1 VTSPITLTRAP
12 GAPPAPGVQRL
23 TPIEELDYLLDR
35 PWEPNLVLW
44 ETHTHGHLDR
54 KVLAEAV
61 TAALGTDSG
70 ARRRLAATPRWG
82 RRLYWRPAPGPGDT
96 APGQAGLGDTGRDGP
111 GAGLLTVASW
121 RTPAELEALRQRLFA
136 WPIALEEAVV
146 RVILAVGPEY
156 DAVIMQ
162 VHHTAFDGISSLRL
176 LGAIAQAYRDRLGA
190 PSGLHSVPNPPTQAQ
205 PSTPTSPATPS
216 FPPTPRSPATPS
228 SSATPISPDTS
239 SSLATPSSPTTPT
252 TSGTSAPHL
261 QETTAVTPVPADPEA
276 PQAAPRLVTRAQ
288 ARSWPGTVTR
298 IAPQAGGPDRPG
310 YGFVLISDTVT
321 RPAPA
326 PGPGA
331 PRPTVND
338 LLVAALC
345 LTIDRWN
352 AAHGR
357 ASGQI
362 SVTIPVNGR
371 TADQR
376 WQGDGN
382 RSWLIRVVTSPAR
395 RASADALLTWVAA
408 QTRAARERG
417 RTGGTDALS
426 RLLATA
432 WAPMP
437 VKRRTARLVRGL
449 AAPVLTDTSLVS
461 NLGVLPE
468 PPTFDGSGTEPLWLA
483 PPCPMPRGL
492 SVGAVTVAGR
502 LHLSVRYRL
511 ALMDEAA
518 AEDFM
523 ACFQAAMTELARS
536 APPSGIDSR
545 APS

>member
-1 VTSPITLTRAP
+1 VTGPITVTKAP
-12 GAPPAPGVQRL
+12 AAPPAPRVQRL

-44 ETHTHGHLDR
+44 ETHPHGHLDR
-54 KVLAEAV
+54 EVLAEAV

-70 ARRRLAATPRWG
+70 ARRRLAAIPHWG
-82 RRLYWRPAPGPGDT
+82 RRLYWRAAPGPGDT
-96 APGQAGLGDTGRDGP
+96 APGQAGPGDTGRDGP
-111 GAGLLTVASW
+111 GDTGRGGPSAGLLTVASW

-136 WPIALEEAVV
+136 WPIDLEEAVA
-146 RVILAVGPEY
+146 RVILAVGPEH

-190 PSGLHSVPNPPTQAQ
+190 PSGLHSVPSPRPQPRAST
-205 PSTPTSPATPS
+205 PSTPTPS
-216 FPPTPRSPATPS
+216 TPTP
-228 SSATPISPDTS
+228 PDAES
-239 SSLATPSSPTTPT
+239 
-252 TSGTSAPHL
+252 
-261 QETTAVTPVPADPEA
+261 

-298 IAPQAGGPDRPG
+298 IAPQAGEPDRPG

-321 RPAPA
+321 RPTPA
-326 PGPGA
+326 AAGPGG

-432 WAPMP
+432 WAPVP

-461 NLGVLPE
+461 NLGVVPE

-502 LHLSVRYRL
+502 LYLSVRYRL
-511 ALMDEAA
+511 ALMDQAA

-523 ACFQAAMTELARS
+523 ACFHAAIAELSRPGR
-536 APPSGIDSR
+536 PPGKDSR

>member
-1 VTSPITLTRAP
+1 VTSPITLTRVP
-12 GAPPAPGVQRL
+12 DAPPASADQRL

-44 ETHTHGHLDR
+44 EIRTHGHLDR
-54 KVLAEAV
+54 EVLADAV
-61 TAALGTDSG
+61 AAALGTDSG
-70 ARRRLAATPRWG
+70 ARRRLAATSRWG
-82 RRLYWRPAPGPGDT
+82 RRLYWRSPPAPGGTGPG
-96 APGQAGLGDTGRDGP
+96 GSDTGPGGP
-111 GAGLLTVASW
+111 GPGPSPSPLTVAAW
-121 RTPAELEALRQRLFA
+121 RTPTELDALRQRLFA

-146 RVILAVGPEY
+146 RVILAVGPEH

-176 LGAIAQAYRDRLGA
+176 LGAIAQAYRDRLDT
-190 PSGLHSVPNPPTQAQ
+190 PSGLHSIPKSKKTPAPGPPKK
-205 PSTPTSPATPS
+205 TPAPQSEATP
-216 FPPTPRSPATPS
+216 
-228 SSATPISPDTS
+228 
-239 SSLATPSSPTTPT
+239 
-252 TSGTSAPHL
+252 
-261 QETTAVTPVPADPEA
+261 VTPAAADPA
-276 PQAAPRLVTRAQ
+276 PPQAALSLVTRAQ

-298 IAPQAGGPDRPG
+298 IASQAGQPDMPG

-321 RPAPA
+321 RPTARSD
-326 PGPGA
+326 G

-352 AAHGR
+352 AARHR

-382 RSWLIRVVTSPAR
+382 LSWLMRVVTSPAQ
-395 RASADALLTWVAA
+395 RATADTLLTAVAA

-417 RTGGTDALS
+417 RTGTDALS

-432 WAPMP
+432 WAPVP
-437 VKRRTARLVRGL
+437 VKRRTARLIRDL

-483 PPCPMPRGL
+483 PPGPMPRGL

-502 LHLSVRYRL
+502 LYLSVRYRL
-511 ALMDEAA
+511 ALMDQAA
-518 AEDFM
+518 AEDFT
-523 ACFQAAMTELARS
+523 ACFHAAMAELARS
-536 APPSGIDSR
+536 APPPGPDSR

>member
-1 VTSPITLTRAP
+1 
-12 GAPPAPGVQRL
+12 
-23 TPIEELDYLLDR
+23 
-35 PWEPNLVLW
+35 
-44 ETHTHGHLDR
+44 
-54 KVLAEAV
+54 
-61 TAALGTDSG
+61 
-70 ARRRLAATPRWG
+70 
-82 RRLYWRPAPGPGDT
+82 
-96 APGQAGLGDTGRDGP
+96 
-111 GAGLLTVASW
+111 
-121 RTPAELEALRQRLFA
+121 
-136 WPIALEEAVV
+136 
-146 RVILAVGPEY
+146 
-156 DAVIMQ
+156 M
-162 VHHTAFDGISSLRL
+162 
-176 LGAIAQAYRDRLGA
+176 
-190 PSGLHSVPNPPTQAQ
+190 
-205 PSTPTSPATPS
+205 
-216 FPPTPRSPATPS
+216 
-228 SSATPISPDTS
+228 
-239 SSLATPSSPTTPT
+239 
-252 TSGTSAPHL
+252 
-261 QETTAVTPVPADPEA
+261 AVTPAPADPES

-298 IAPQAGGPDRPG
+298 IAPQAGESDRPG

-326 PGPGA
+326 PGG

-408 QTRAARERG
+408 QTRAARERS

-432 WAPMP
+432 WAPVP

-461 NLGVLPE
+461 NLGVVPE

-502 LHLSVRYRL
+502 LYLSVRYRL
-511 ALMDEAA
+511 ALMDQAA
-518 AEDFM
+518 AEDFT
-523 ACFQAAMTELARS
+523 ACFHTAIAELARPG
-536 APPSGIDSR
+536 PPPEKDSR

>member
-12 GAPPAPGVQRL
+12 DAPPAAGEQRL
-23 TPIEELDYLLDR
+23 TAIEELDYLLDR

-44 ETHTHGHLDR
+44 EIHTHGHLDR
-54 KVLAEAV
+54 EVLTDAV
-61 TAALGTDSG
+61 TTALGTDSG

-82 RRLYWRPAPGPGDT
+82 RRLHWRSAPSPGGPGPRLGSS
-96 APGQAGLGDTGRDGP
+96 PGGPVPGGP
-111 GAGLLTVASW
+111 GSSPLTVASW
-121 RTPAELEALRQRLFA
+121 RTPAELDALRQRLFA

-146 RVILAVGPEY
+146 RVVLAVGPEH

-176 LGAIAQAYRDRLGA
+176 LGALAQAYRDRLSSR
-190 PSGLHSVPNPPTQAQ
+190 SGPHSVPDPPSKVQAV
-205 PSTPTSPATPS
+205 
-216 FPPTPRSPATPS
+216 
-228 SSATPISPDTS
+228 
-239 SSLATPSSPTTPT
+239 TPSSPT
-252 TSGTSAPHL
+252 APGMR
-261 QETTAVTPVPADPEA
+261 ETAAPESPKSTAVTPAAPDPAT
-276 PQAAPRLVTRAQ
+276 PQAVPSLVTRAQ

-298 IAPQAGGPDRPG
+298 IAPQAGRPDMPG

-321 RPAPA
+321 RPAA
-326 PGPGA
+326 RSGG

-352 AAHGR
+352 AAHDQT
-357 ASGQI
+357 SGQI

-382 RSWLIRVVTSPAR
+382 RSWLIRVITTPAQ
-395 RASADALLTWVAA
+395 RASADVLLTAVAT

-417 RTGGTDALS
+417 RTRTDALS

-432 WAPMP
+432 WAPVS
-437 VKRRTARLVRGL
+437 VKRRTARLIRDL

-483 PPCPMPRGL
+483 PPGPMPRGL

-502 LHLSVRYRL
+502 LYLSVRYRL
-511 ALMDEAA
+511 ALMDQAA
-518 AEDFM
+518 AEDFT
-523 ACFQAAMTELARS
+523 ACFQAAMAELARS
-536 APPSGIDSR
+536 ARPPGTDSR